1 MSDFGSSKGK
11 AADTGTSITNGGFQ
25 STAPMRVERP
35 KPEDLQ
41 RSYASVVEEVHF
53 PGWYGTFIHGLGE
66 CIGALG
72 AVPCCIC
79 CPNPFKRVNQGNV
92 GLVTKFGRFYKAVD
106 PGLVKINP
114 LSENLTQVDVKIQIV
129 EVRFP
134 VPHCTAASVHQDGT
148 ANPNPTLTGPEAS
161 MHDQGQCQSPAHE

>member
-134 VPHCTAASVHQDGT
+134 VPYCTAASVHQDGT
-148 ANPNPTLTGPEAS
+148 ANPNPTPTGPEAS